1 MNRRSIVIASALLIT
16 AGVSTANAQ
25 MGMASRTSF
34 GVLAGGN
41 FANLSGSDVNGA
53 KNRTG
58 FVAGV
63 ALDFNGVSGFGV
75 EVDGLY
81 SQEGAKIPS
90 KGGDATLKLDYVQVP
105 VLLKY
110 RFQTHTPVRPF
121 IVLGPYAAF
130 RAKCDVELGGSST
143 SCADFT
149 GSNAKST
156 DFGGTAGAG
165 VGFSLGKQE
174 LSISARYNMGFT
186 KIFSNSNAENKVIS
200 VLAGLSF

>member
-1 MNRRSIVIASALLIT
+1 MNRRSIVIASALLIS
-16 AGVSTANAQ
+16 AGVSTASAQ
-25 MGMASRTSF
+25 IGLASRTSF
-34 GVLAGGN
+34 GLLAGGN
-41 FANLSGSDVNGA
+41 FANLSGSDAEGA
-53 KNRTG
+53 KSRTG
-58 FVAGV
+58 FVAGLS
-63 ALDFNGVSGFGV
+63 LDFRAASGIGV

-81 SQEGAKIPS
+81 SQQGAKVPS

-110 RFQTHTPVRPF
+110 RFSTHTPVGPF

-143 SCADFT
+143 SCEDFI
-149 GSNAKST
+149 GEKAKST

-165 VGFSLGKQE
+165 VGFKLGKQE
-174 LSISARYNMGFT
+174 LSVSARYNMGFT
-186 KIFSNSNAENKVIS
+186 KIFEDSNAKNKVFS